1 MRKFI
6 QTSKTTKLN
15 GKNKKK
21 PLNIIR
27 MKKRVN
33 NLMLVVKVFIIADY
47 FPLVICCWNQFN
59 MNGVATL
66 SRMLFVCMFLY
77 EWLC

>member
-1 MRKFI
+1 ME
-6 QTSKTTKLN
+6 
-15 GKNKKK
+15 KNEKN

-59 MNGVATL
+59 MNGVSTF